1 MHAEFVEFSHKGC
14 KATAVQIE
22 VQQQQQQQQWWQ

>member
-1 MHAEFVEFSHKGC
+1 MQFKTNSSC

-22 VQQQQQQQQWWQ
+22 VQQQQQWWQ